1 MNVSVAATS
10 VHGVAGAA
18 AFGNAAS
25 GSANAAAVAISRLE
39 RVRAYMHTH
48 TLDALYVRNESD
60 IFWITAFDNVFDGEG
75 AFSLFITQEQAI
87 LHTDSR
93 YEFATRS
100 AVHNT
105 PFTLDVSKV
114 SHAVCALSACNE
126 LFAPHVSNQPT
137 SCTHTTQQPTSC
149 THTTQQPA
157 PCVRIGIETTLELGE
172 YRELQQEAHKLGH
185 LGEHVQF
192 VETTQ
197 VLLNMRAVKDATE
210 LRRLRVAQAITDAAF
225 AHICTYVR
233 PSISERAVQCE
244 LEHYML
250 CHGASALAF
259 SSIVAAGAHGASA
272 HAIAGDTPLESG
284 QCVVFDFGAKKN
296 GYCSDMTRMVFLGE
310 PSQEMRHAYA
320 VLREANETVQAH
332 LRAGVTGAAAHQE
345 ALGVLSAGGFA
356 GTMGHG
362 LGHGVGIDI
371 HEQPLLSPRNTC
383 PLVEGSVVTVEPG
396 IYLEGKFGM
405 RLEDCGVITHAGF
418 EAFAQTSHEMVII

>member
-25 GSANAAAVAISRLE
+25 GSANAAAAATSRLE
-39 RVRAYMHTH
+39 RVRAFMHTH

-93 YEFATRS
+93 YEFAARS

-126 LFAPHVSNQPT
+126 LFAPHVSNQPAP
-137 SCTHTTQQPTSC
+137 CVRTTQQPAPC
-149 THTTQQPA
+149 TRTTQQPA

-172 YRELQQEAHKLGH
+172 YRELQQEAHKLEH
-185 LGEHVQF
+185 LGKHVQF

-197 VLLNMRAVKDATE
+197 VLLNMRAVKDAAE
-210 LRRLRVAQAITDAAF
+210 LRRLRAAQAITDAAF

-233 PSISERAVQCE
+233 PGISERAVQCE

-272 HAIAGDTPLESG
+272 HAIAGDTALESG

-345 ALGVLSAGGFA
+345 ALDVLSGGGFA
-356 GTMGHG
+356 GAMGHG

-383 PLVEGSVVTVEPG
+383 PLVEGNVVTVEPG
-396 IYLEGKFGM
+396 IYLEGNFGM

>member
-1 MNVSVAATS
+1 
-10 VHGVAGAA
+10 
-18 AFGNAAS
+18 
-25 GSANAAAVAISRLE
+25 
-39 RVRAYMHTH
+39 
-48 TLDALYVRNESD
+48 
-60 IFWITAFDNVFDGEG
+60 
-75 AFSLFITQEQAI
+75 
-87 LHTDSR
+87 
-93 YEFATRS
+93 
-100 AVHNT
+100 
-105 PFTLDVSKV
+105 
-114 SHAVCALSACNE
+114 
-126 LFAPHVSNQPT
+126 
-137 SCTHTTQQPTSC
+137 
-149 THTTQQPA
+149 
-157 PCVRIGIETTLELGE
+157 
-172 YRELQQEAHKLGH
+172 
-185 LGEHVQF
+185 
-192 VETTQ
+192 
-197 VLLNMRAVKDATE
+197 MRAVKDATE

-233 PSISERAVQCE
+233 PGISERAVQCE